1 MNLWS
6 NIYTYGLTPEETEWV
21 RRTFVTDFG
30 YHLYEAEDFS
40 DLIAFPAI
48 GLFVQPYAMDVDERE
63 MLLDFY
69 QIVHAHDRSLIIVFM
84 DVVEIPLALV
94 GTSIYIY
101 EWGHEWIAR
110 KQDGLISFAGIREQE
125 RKDARLTMGDIEEE

>member
-48 GLFVQPYAMDVDERE
+48 GLFVQPHAMDADERE

-69 QIVHAHDRSLIIVFM
+69 QVAHAHDRSLIIVFM
-84 DVVEIPLALV
+84 DAVEIPLALV

-101 EWGHEWIAR
+101 EWGREWIAR
-110 KQDGLISFAGIREQE
+110 IQDGLISYAGIREPE

>member
-69 QIVHAHDRSLIIVFM
+69 QVAYAHDRSLIIVFM

-101 EWGHEWIAR
+101 EWGREWIAR
-110 KQDGLISFAGIREQE
+110 IQDGLISCAGIREQE

>member
-6 NIYTYGLTPEETEWV
+6 NIYTHGLTPEEIEWV

-48 GLFVQPYAMDVDERE
+48 GLFVQPHAMDADERE
-63 MLLDFY
+63 ILLNFY
-69 QIVHAHDRSLIIVFM
+69 HEAYAEDRSLVIVFM
-84 DVVEIPLALV
+84 DAVEIPLALV

-101 EWGHEWIAR
+101 EWGREWIAR
-110 KQDGLISFAGIREQE
+110 LQDGLISCAGIREQE

>member
-48 GLFVQPYAMDVDERE
+48 GLFVQPYAMDADERE

-69 QIVHAHDRSLIIVFM
+69 QVAHAHDRSLIIVFM

-101 EWGHEWIAR
+101 EWGREWIAR
-110 KQDGLISFAGIREQE
+110 IQDGLISCAGIREQE

>member
-21 RRTFVTDFG
+21 RKTFVTDFG

-48 GLFVQPYAMDVDERE
+48 GLFVQPYAMDADERE

-69 QIVHAHDRSLIIVFM
+69 QVAHAHDRSLIIVFM

-101 EWGHEWIAR
+101 EWGREWIAR
-110 KQDGLISFAGIREQE
+110 IQDGLISCAGIREQE